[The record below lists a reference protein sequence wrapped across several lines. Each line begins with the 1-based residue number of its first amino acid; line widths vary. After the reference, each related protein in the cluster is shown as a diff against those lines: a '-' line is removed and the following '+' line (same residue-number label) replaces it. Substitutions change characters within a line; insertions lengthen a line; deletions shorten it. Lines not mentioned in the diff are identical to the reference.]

1 MIHKAFPTWWSLQ
14 EIIYSSL
21 KEGPREYGTGGAV
34 HGHAGMEVRC
44 LAVSDHCLLR
54 RRSAKPHT
62 VISHV
67 QSFVRLQFCRSN
79 SPWRLC
85 RCTVRR
91 RGHTATGK
99 RLSRLISQ
107 PIQKYIN
114 FLCDGNSNRWL
125 GLGCFYSLLLLR
137 SEKVKST
144 FCIASFVFQ
153 DEQQHLR
160 VKWSAAGR
168 AVGSIAHQQRH
179 LTVSTTCINTHN
191 STVSD
196 VPGSTCH
203 RQQR

>member
-21 KEGPREYGTGGAV
+21 KEGPRECGTGGAV

-54 RRSAKPHT
+54 RRSAKTHT

-67 QSFVRLQFCRSN
+67 QSFVHLQFCRSN

-85 RCTVRR
+85 RCTARR
-91 RGHTATGK
+91 RGHAATGK
-99 RLSRLISQ
+99 RLSRLISH
-107 PIQKYIN
+107 PIQNYIN
-114 FLCDGNSNRWL
+114 FCCDGKSNRW
-125 GLGCFYSLLLLR
+125 LGCFYSLLLLR

-160 VKWSAAGR
+160 VKCSWQSSRQHNNWGSPSAA
-168 AVGSIAHQQRH
+168 ALDCVYHMHKYS
-179 LTVSTTCINTHN
+179 
-191 STVSD
+191 
-196 VPGSTCH
+196 
-203 RQQR
+203 